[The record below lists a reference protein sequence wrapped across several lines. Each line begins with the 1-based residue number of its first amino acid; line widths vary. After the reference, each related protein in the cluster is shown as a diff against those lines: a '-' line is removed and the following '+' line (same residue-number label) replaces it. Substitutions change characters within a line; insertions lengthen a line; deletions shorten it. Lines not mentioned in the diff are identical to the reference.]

1 MEKKI
6 LFILEEKCFLLAH
19 QQVITLITRYIKV
32 IHVKAYYRQKGRKR
46 ERLSMWMSHQRQ
58 IREPRL
64 LLNLSAASREI
75 SIGSGLEGDV
85 FKDKNNP
92 GFVIKRYHTSDD
104 AGEECELFN
113 RFYGEGSAEVFVEN
127 GKTHLRMLEVPG
139 TPLKK
144 LSEFPK
150 DSEKL
155 FLNMIIDMAEH
166 KIIHGDLHMENILYD
181 ESAHRFWPIDFSNS
195 YERYYSLDG
204 DKKPFA
210 NELSESDFSS
220 VLTALR
226 NRIG

>member
-1 MEKKI
+1 MLPVSSSASNNLNHPIHKSNTRQGVLQAEGEKARTI
-6 LFILEEKCFLLAH
+6 VNVDVAP
-19 QQVITLITRYIKV
+19 
-32 IHVKAYYRQKGRKR
+32 KANKR
-46 ERLSMWMSHQRQ
+46 
-58 IREPRL
+58 PRL
-64 LLNLSAASREI
+64 LLNLSATSREI

-195 YERYYSLDG
+195 YDRYYSLDG
-204 DKKPFA
+204 DEKSFA

-226 NRIG
+226 NRVG